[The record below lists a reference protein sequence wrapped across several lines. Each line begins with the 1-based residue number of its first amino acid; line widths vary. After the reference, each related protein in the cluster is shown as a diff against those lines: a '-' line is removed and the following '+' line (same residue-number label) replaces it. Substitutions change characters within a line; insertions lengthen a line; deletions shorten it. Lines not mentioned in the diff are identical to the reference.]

1 MLKAKRKGFREDDEE
16 DCRRKERRRREA
28 KNVAAQRSNCMDGRE
43 AGNCREE
50 YDPQAIEK
58 KWQARWNAD
67 HAFEA
72 DADPSKP
79 KYYVLE
85 MLPYPSGTHA
95 HGAHAQ
101 LHHRRRGGALPAHA
115 GFPCDS
121 PDGLGRLRTAGGK
134 RGDPAGN
141 SSARVD
147 QHATSLR
154 SSACCTDSDSAMTGG
169 AKFPPASRNITSG
182 TSGSFCACW
191 NAELPTAS
199 AAA

>member
-1 MLKAKRKGFREDDEE
+1 MKSEKEETLRDVAATTFE
-16 DCRRKERRRREA
+16 DCGEICSERIGTET
-28 KNVAAQRSNCMDGRE
+28 VA
-43 AGNCREE
+43 E

-101 LHHRRRGGALPAHA
+101 LHDWRRGRAIPAHA
-115 GFPCDS
+115 GI
-121 PDGLGRLRTAGGK
+121 
-134 RGDPAGN
+134 
-141 SSARVD
+141 SS
-147 QHATSLR
+147 
-154 SSACCTDSDSAMTGG
+154 
-169 AKFPPASRNITSG
+169 
-182 TSGSFCACW
+182 
-191 NAELPTAS
+191 
-199 AAA
+199 